1 MVGACSLYALTSLLA
16 KTLGLGVQGPPLHP
30 LQVSAGRFFFA
41 FLALSAFSLF
51 HPPPLKGALWSLHA
65 GRSICGW
72 IAVTLMFAAAARMPL
87 AEATAISFLSPIVTM
102 TLAIPL
108 LAERVGPIRWFA
120 AGISMAG
127 GIILIRPGT
136 EAFQPAALLALGS
149 ALLMGLEIIF
159 IKKLSSVEP
168 PLRIL
173 LINNAIGALIS
184 VTAAFFVWIMP
195 SPTQF
200 GLLAL
205 LGVSMAC
212 GQSLFIQSM
221 RNAEASFVIPFSY
234 STLIFATIYDFTLF
248 GEFPDA
254 LSQLGALV
262 IVLGAILLAWREN
275 MVRKRH
281 SNLS

>member
-16 KTLGLGVQGPPLHP
+16 KTLGLGVNGPQLHP
-30 LQVSAGRFFFA
+30 LQISAGRFFFA
-41 FLALSAFSLF
+41 FLALSTFSLF
-51 HPPPLKGALWSLHA
+51 HPPQIKGAAWSLHV
-65 GRSICGW
+65 GRSVCGW

-102 TLAIPL
+102 ALAIPL
-108 LAERVGPIRWFA
+108 LTERVGPIRWLA

-149 ALLMGLEIIF
+149 ALLLGLEIVF
-159 IKKLSSVEP
+159 IKKLSQSEP

-173 LINNAIGALIS
+173 LINNSIGALIS
-184 VTAAFFVWIMP
+184 AIAAIFVWIMP

-200 GLLAL
+200 LLLAL

-234 STLIFATIYDFTLF
+234 STLIFATVYDFTLY

-254 LSQLGALV
+254 LSQLGAAI
-262 IVLGAILLAWREN
+262 IVAGAILLAWREN
-275 MVRKRH
+275 LVRKRQT
-281 SNLS
+281 